1 MTVVCTEN
9 DGSAHLVDH
18 QQTNIFKLSW
28 QVLSLKTFFGS
39 YLNFKWMMR
48 QSVVQS
54 EQLKSCA
61 SKTEILIS
69 ICSYCC

>member
-28 QVLSLKTFFGS
+28 QVLSLKTFFLGD
-39 YLNFKWMMR
+39 
-48 QSVVQS
+48 
-54 EQLKSCA
+54 
-61 SKTEILIS
+61 I
-69 ICSYCC
+69 